1 MIQRFITNDAMQV
14 GDRLPD
20 PKAKEKSKDR
30 AKEEVAGEAEDKS
43 KVGGTNNVER
53 FITKNDFPPTPSMP
67 WNKEGM
73 NPKAVAASDKANKFT
88 RLAGATDDMKDHAKA
103 GNAHLAAADMHDDCY
118 DDSSDSR
125 HAVAAEVHRGNA
137 RTHALAAEGERLKT
151 AKPNFSK
158 FIKNGEVIVKKLTKN
173 QREEVIEALV
183 ANCNCSK
190 EDAEVFNEMEDQ
202 TLVGLLAPVINAMD
216 TSKDEEDQ
224 DEDQETDE
232 TNNEDDGTDMTGD
245 PDAEEDLDDAESG
258 SRSGFGT
265 LKAGGTGP
273 GRPGKG
279 EENKDKAGIDNSRRI
294 SKKES
299 KPMTTNQWLASAP
312 PEVRSVVQN
321 AMQFEAKQKK
331 ALIKQITSNA
341 SNDFTPQYLATKDVA
356 ELRAI
361 AKLAAGMNQNQGNEP
376 VPMFNY
382 EGAAGGA
389 VHNAI
394 DPNDDDILTIPTI
407 NYAEAANLDP
417 KKMRRQLNANA

>member
-1 MIQRFITNDAMQV
+1 
-14 GDRLPD
+14 
-20 PKAKEKSKDR
+20 
-30 AKEEVAGEAEDKS
+30 
-43 KVGGTNNVER
+43 
-53 FITKNDFPPTPSMP
+53 MP
-67 WNKEGM
+67 
-73 NPKAVAASDKANKFT
+73 
-88 RLAGATDDMKDHAKA
+88 
-103 GNAHLAAADMHDDCY
+103 
-118 DDSSDSR
+118 
-125 HAVAAEVHRGNA
+125 
-137 RTHALAAEGERLKT
+137 
-151 AKPNFSK
+151 
-158 FIKNGEVIVKKLTKN
+158 KKLTKN

-232 TNNEDDGTDMTGD
+232 TNNDDGTDMTGD

-265 LKAGGTGP
+265 LKGGGTGP

-279 EENKDKAGIDNSRRI
+279 DENKDKAGIDNSRKG
-294 SKKES
+294 SKS
-299 KPMTTNQWLASAP
+299 MTKQQFLELA
-312 PEVRSVVQN
+312 QN
-321 AMQFEAKQKK
+321 AFPEFAEMYHEGVNNRKTAKQR
-331 ALIKQITSNA
+331 LIKVITSNA
-341 SNDFTPQYLATKDVA
+341 ANKFNPKWLMTQDLPMLNQ
-356 ELRAI
+356 
-361 AKLAAGMNQNQGNEP
+361 LAALAGGMSQNQGNEP